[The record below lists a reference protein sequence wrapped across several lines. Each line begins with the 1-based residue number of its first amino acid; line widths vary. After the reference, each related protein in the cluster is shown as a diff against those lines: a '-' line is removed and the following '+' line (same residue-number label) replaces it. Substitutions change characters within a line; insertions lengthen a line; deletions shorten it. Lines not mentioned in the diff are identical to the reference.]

1 MTNDP
6 GGSGAYGKIIVKNI
20 TAIIPARYESTRFP
34 GKPLALIS
42 GKSLIEWTYSNAE
55 KCGALDRVVIATDDA
70 RIAEAARGFKA
81 EVCMTKKEHESGTDR
96 IAEAAEKLGLAPESL
111 VVNIQG
117 DEPLIEPE
125 TIRKLIAPLAEDASL
140 QMSTLSYRIRNPEET
155 RSPNIVKVVSD
166 KEGFAMYFSRS
177 LIPFPGKNEGAFYKH
192 IGLYAYRKSF
202 LVRFSNMPPGELE
215 KRERLEQLRA
225 MENGFKI
232 KVVES
237 DSDPV
242 EVDVPKD
249 IEKVITQMREK
260 KESEYAAD

>member
-1 MTNDP
+1 MEN
-6 GGSGAYGKIIVKNI
+6 II
-20 TAIIPARYESTRFP
+20 AIIPARYESTRFP

-42 GKSLIEWTYSNAE
+42 GKSLIERTYSNAK
-55 KCGALDRVVIATDDA
+55 KCGMLDRVVIATDDA
-70 RIAEAARGFKA
+70 RIAEAAEGFGA
-81 EVCMTKKEHESGTDR
+81 EVCMTKKEHDSGTDR
-96 IAEAAEKLGLAPESL
+96 IAEAAEKLNLAPGAI

-125 TIRKLIAPLAEDASL
+125 TVEKLVAPMAEDASL

-155 RSPNIVKVVSD
+155 QSPNIVKVVSD
-166 KEGFAMYFSRS
+166 REGFAMYFSRS
-177 LIPFPGKNEGAFYKH
+177 VIPFSEGNEGVFYKH

-202 LVRFSNMPPGELE
+202 LLRFSRMAPSELE

-232 KVVES
+232 KVIES

-242 EVDVPKD
+242 EVDVPED
-249 IEKVITQMREK
+249 IQKVITQMRKK
-260 KESEYAAD
+260 KEQKHAAG